1 MRVPTISKY
10 STAAYQLGVI
20 TSDLKDANDVMSTQ
34 KKINTLSDNPIGM
47 TQVLD
52 LKESIKHLG
61 QIETNV
67 EMGRTWL
74 TGVESSLKSTNDI
87 ILSVKNDVLRYS
99 NASLSSKDRKDA
111 IDNINNVIEQIVS
124 LGNTQVNGSYI
135 FSGSSTNV
143 KPIEYYPDENPPRVA
158 YAGDTTEFKIRSDK
172 NAEIPVGRVGKDIF
186 WEDNVSINSTN
197 NTITFQENPDPNRN
211 SDYTRT
217 VTAEIPAGEY
227 DNDTLVTTIRNE
239 LKKASAK
246 DGYGVTYDVKY
257 NEDTKQFSIVEDG
270 SYEGYMATEFL
281 WDTSNGT
288 NNKEAVIKQDAYI
301 DSVTAGGTV
310 LLDDI
315 NTRVYDS
322 KAINISEQPEEFKL
336 TRSWGSFKPPAHDF
350 TFEGEYWGLE
360 NSKGILTPSKIT
372 QLGVAPDIL
381 VEVNYESNGGPIP
394 SKIVGNANGDSVDIY
409 FDSNET
415 SDMGIKFDNSVSK
428 DDYVKFTINPA
439 KEIVLEDTSIGHEIG
454 FAGQNILSA
463 PHTSDKPV
471 TDDIAPP
478 NAPLLINNTN
488 NKIDFQEIIGEGE
501 NRTVYTLTASVKA
514 KPYSNY
520 NELATEV
527 EKAMEA
533 ESLKNGNRI
542 NYSVSWDDET
552 KKFSIKEK
560 GTNLDEFNMLWQSGK
575 NAPVDK
581 GGTGES
587 IGTTL
592 GFNAEDDTKYL
603 WKQDR
608 PEDIGKPVKQR
619 EPVDL
624 GKPVERGILN
634 TLIDL
639 AGYLKNND
647 VDGIERTIGRLDS
660 SYNHITSIT
669 ADTGMKY
676 SRLET
681 RKVITSEMNLNLNE
695 RRASIED
702 ADVVEAIMN
711 LNSAQSAYE
720 AALGSTAK
728 IMKTSLMDY
737 I

>member
-10 STAAYQLGVI
+10 STATYQLGVI

-34 KKINTLSDNPIGM
+34 KKINNLSDNPIGM

-52 LKESIKHLG
+52 LKENIKHLK

-74 TGVESSLKSTNDI
+74 TGVESSLKSVNDI
-87 ILSVKNDVLRYS
+87 ILSTKNDVLRYS
-99 NASLSSKDRKDA
+99 NGSMNAQNRKDA

-124 LGNTQVNGSYI
+124 LGNTKMNGGYI
-135 FSGSSTNV
+135 FSGNSTNV
-143 KPIEYYPDENPPRVA
+143 KPIEYYPNEEPPRVA
-158 YAGDTTEFKIRSDK
+158 YVGESNPFKIRSDK
-172 NAEIPVGRVGKDIF
+172 NAEIPVGRAGSDVF
-186 WEDNVSINSTN
+186 WEDKVSINATN
-197 NTITFQENPDPNRN
+197 NTITFQENPDPNLN
-211 SDYTRT
+211 SDYKRT
-217 VTAEIPAGEY
+217 VTATIPSGEY
-227 DNDTLVTTIRNE
+227 DNKSLITTIRNE
-239 LKKASAK
+239 LNKASAK
-246 DGYGVTYDVKY
+246 DGHGVIYDVKY
-257 NEDTKQFSIVEDG
+257 NEETKQFAIVEDG
-270 SYEGYMATEFL
+270 SYKGYMATNFL
-281 WDTSNGT
+281 WNTSNGT
-288 NNKEAVIKQDAYI
+288 NDKEAVINQDAYI
-301 DSVTAGGTV
+301 DNVAAGGTV

-315 NTRVYDS
+315 NTIVSDS
-322 KAINISEQPEEFKL
+322 KAINISEQPEDFKL
-336 TRSWGSFKPPAHDF
+336 TRLWGSFKPPAHDF

-360 NSKGILTPSKIT
+360 NSKGMLTPSKIT
-372 QLGVAPDIL
+372 QSGVAPDIL
-381 VEVNYESNGGPIP
+381 VEVNYESNGGVIP
-394 SKIVGNANGDSVDIY
+394 SKIVGNANGADIY
-409 FDSNET
+409 FDSDVDKDGKPIPDI
-415 SDMGIKFDNSVSK
+415 SISFDNSVSK

-454 FAGQNILSA
+454 FVGENVLSA
-463 PHTSDKPV
+463 PHTSDKPL
-471 TDDIAPP
+471 D
-478 NAPLLINNTN
+478 PLPLNILINNTN
-488 NKIDFQEIIGEGE
+488 NKIDFQEVVGEGE

-514 KPYSNY
+514 KNY
-520 NELATEV
+520 TNYDELATEV

-542 NYSVSWDDET
+542 NYAVSWDDET
-552 KKFSIKEK
+552 KKFTIKED
-560 GTNLDEFNMLWQSGK
+560 GTNLDEFNMLWQSGE
-575 NAPVDK
+575 NAPVNDN
-581 GGTGES
+581 ES
-587 IGTTL
+587 IGATL

-603 WKQDR
+603 WKKDR
-608 PEDIGKPVKQR
+608 PEDVGKPIKFR
-619 EPVDL
+619 EPVEL
-624 GKPVERGILN
+624 GKPVERGIFN

-639 AGYLKNND
+639 VGYLKNND
-647 VDGIERTIGRLDS
+647 VDGIERTIGRLES
-660 SYNHITSIT
+660 NYNHITSVI

-702 ADVVEAIMN
+702 ADIVEAIMN